1 MKSVLSCCKWFGTSF
16 IAIFL
21 SVRLFAQGTEF
32 LGEDETPP
40 ALPQI
45 PNQQPVPAAPAEEAP
60 PTLPQATPALPQ
72 ISQWIDLIFLM
83 DVSGSMER
91 TLPDSRGL
99 NKLDAA
105 KTILIGM
112 IPSLRETIRFQLW
125 TFSSRIDKLKNS
137 PAVKPPPL
145 SPIFEPIGKPDSI
158 ARKHLTAEIQKI
170 QPPGDFALRTNL
182 YHAVNDTIFYFQSAL
197 YQAPQNQTP
206 IKTIVL
212 LSDGQD
218 DNLSPI
224 TLGIVMSTKIKF
236 PDVDIRAIGY
246 TISKDDEFFQVLCQ
260 IASKN
265 QCVTANNW
273 AELKKMIQL
282 FIN

>member
-1 MKSVLSCCKWFGTSF
+1 MV
-16 IAIFL
+16 IFL
-21 SVRLFAQGTEF
+21 SVNSFAQGTEF
-32 LGEDETPP
+32 LGEETPQEPVASPQQP
-40 ALPQI
+40 ALQS
-45 PNQQPVPAAPAEEAP
+45 NQPVPNPLP
-60 PTLPQATPALPQ
+60 NPT
-72 ISQWIDLIFLM
+72 ISQQSDFNQAFQFIDLIFLM

-91 TLPDSRGL
+91 TLPDSKGM
-99 NKLDAA
+99 NKLNAA

-112 IPSLRETIRFQLW
+112 IPSLREEIRLQLW
-125 TFSSRIDKLKNS
+125 TFSSKIDKLQNS
-137 PAVKPPPL
+137 PAVTPTPL
-145 SPIFEPIGKPDSI
+145 IPIFEPIGKPDSLV
-158 ARKHLTAEIQKI
+158 RKHLIAEIQNI
-170 QPPGDFALRTNL
+170 QPPGDAALRTNL
-182 YHAVNDTIFYFQSAL
+182 YSAVNDAISYFQSGL
-197 YQAPQNQTP
+197 YQPPAHQTP
-206 IKTIVL
+206 IQAIVL

-273 AELKKMIQL
+273 TELKKMIQF